1 MKLIL
6 MLIMMLKLCV
16 KESPNLIGR
25 KNFGTA
31 EFSIRAGLRWCFP
44 ISQEVTKSPPTRVPR
59 QILEIPT
66 VIVCFCWSLPI
77 CKIWIILDASDH
89 FRLKWL
95 KVLFLFLPYHM
106 QKNELYKSRPSW
118 DKGDALF
125 VVTLCMFRHAWAR
138 SLEAAN

>member
-1 MKLIL
+1 MMLIL

-31 EFSIRAGLRWCFP
+31 EFSIRAGLRWCSP
-44 ISQEVTKSPPTRVPR
+44 ISQEVTKSPPTRVPP
-59 QILEIPT
+59 QILEIST
-66 VIVCFCWSLPI
+66 VIACFCWSLPI
-77 CKIWIILDASDH
+77 CKIWIILDTSDH

-95 KVLFLFLPYHM
+95 KVLFLFFPYHM
-106 QKNELYKSRPSW
+106 QKNELYKSPPSW

-125 VVTLCMFRHAWAR
+125 VVTLCMFRHTWAR